1 MRGRAE
7 SGAVYLR
14 PPIRPDYSKRCMVA
28 QMDSEIRELVES
40 LHSTE
45 GMTSL
50 VIAGAGAP
58 AMGWILGV
66 AGASRTVLDIQVPY
80 ASSAMIDYLGS
91 EPGQYVSEQVALELA
106 RAAYRRAVGLREG
119 SVPVVGLSCSATI
132 ATDRPKRGDH
142 RCHVSTYDGT
152 GWTTWTLTLT
162 KGLRDRDGED
172 DVVSKMILN
181 ALAESLGVEG
191 RLDPGLSDDEKI
203 VRTGHRYGDALEA
216 LAARHVGHVHH
227 RRGRKAVGGRGSFG
241 AASCPARSILCTR
254 GIPDWRKCRRV
265 SLTRPLSTK
274 SRYPTWTKP
283 DLELSEV
290 RRRLSQFEGKADAAV
305 TRVPVFYEKARHFPG
320 STFIIGFDTMIRL
333 VEPRYYGDSVEQMR
347 AALSEL
353 RGLGCGFLIAGRV
366 EDGAFRTLD
375 SLPVPP
381 EYADMFTQIP
391 ESAFREDISS
401 TELRRGQDSQDR
413 RVT

>member
-1 MRGRAE
+1 
-7 SGAVYLR
+7 
-14 PPIRPDYSKRCMVA
+14 MVA
-28 QMDSEIRELVES
+28 QMDSEIRGLVES

-66 AGASRTVLDIQVPY
+66 AGASRTVLDVQIPY

-91 EPGQYVSEQVALELA
+91 EPEQYVSERAALDLA
-106 RAAYRRAVGLREG
+106 RAAYRRAVRLREG

-152 GWTTWTLTLT
+152 GWTTSTLTLT

-172 DVVSKMILN
+172 DVVSGLILN

-191 RLDPGLSDDEKI
+191 RLDPGLSDYEKI
-203 VRTGHRYGDALEA
+203 IRTERRFADPLEA
-216 LAARHVGHVHH
+216 LSARHVGHVLLGADG
-227 RRGRKAVGGRGSFG
+227 RQSADAEFRGGILSGSFNPLHKG
-241 AASCPARSILCTR
+241 HTRLASVSARILNAPVIYEISISNV
-254 GIPDWRKCRRV
+254 D
-265 SLTRPLSTK
+265 
-274 SRYPTWTKP
+274 KP

-305 TRVPVFYEKARHFPG
+305 TRVPVFYEKARYFPG

-333 VEPRYYGDSVEQMR
+333 VEPRYYGGSVERMR

-353 RGLGCGFLIAGRV
+353 RELGCGFLIAGRV
-366 EDGAFRTLD
+366 EEGAFRTLD
-375 SLPVPP
+375 SLSVPP

-401 TELRRGQDSQDR
+401 TELRRGQGR
-413 RVT
+413 